1 MVFPLKPA
9 LQRTEDVW
17 ERVNTFQPCGTT
29 AGIQGAPR
37 ADCMAWNSKRWTG
50 SMKKDQRTFF
60 FFSWWVVCVLYP
72 FMLGLFSDGRSFVPS
87 KERRISTLIQQVE
100 HQVSYLH
107 DTQGFVSPTL
117 GMIVA
122 WTNARDRR
130 QESASKW
137 KALNLRKVK
146 DTAPAESVGAKQDGV
161 FSGKVMELEI
171 LPKKPIEFTR
181 VCRT

>member
-1 MVFPLKPA
+1 
-9 LQRTEDVW
+9 
-17 ERVNTFQPCGTT
+17 
-29 AGIQGAPR
+29 
-37 ADCMAWNSKRWTG
+37 
-50 SMKKDQRTFF
+50 
-60 FFSWWVVCVLYP
+60 
-72 FMLGLFSDGRSFVPS
+72 
-87 KERRISTLIQQVE
+87 
-100 HQVSYLH
+100 
-107 DTQGFVSPTL
+107 
-117 GMIVA
+117 MIVA